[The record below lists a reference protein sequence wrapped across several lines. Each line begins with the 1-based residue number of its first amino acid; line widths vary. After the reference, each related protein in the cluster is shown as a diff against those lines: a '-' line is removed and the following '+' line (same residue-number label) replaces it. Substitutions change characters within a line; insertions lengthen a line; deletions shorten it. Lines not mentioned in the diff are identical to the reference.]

1 MNFSHFFLIPATC
14 LSLNTYADC
23 FTEAG
28 QRQQISPD
36 YLRAIVRVESNYNP
50 SAENKNSHALG
61 MMQILPWH
69 FPYLEKKYHIKK
81 DALLDPCT
89 NIHVGA
95 FILRG
100 FINQYGNTWRAIGA
114 YGVGNAKTI
123 EAEKQR
129 QKYADKVYAA
139 FSSQTITKPS
149 IQRPVNLADSNQ
161 ESDSTLESQRIQTVV
176 VE

>member
-1 MNFSHFFLIPATC
+1 MNLSRLFLMISIS
-14 LSLNTYADC
+14 LSLNSYADC

-28 QRQQISPD
+28 QRQQISPH

-50 SAENKNSHALG
+50 LAENKKSHALG

-69 FPYLEKKYHIKK
+69 FPYLEEKYHIKK

-114 YGVGNAKTI
+114 YGVGNAKTK
-123 EAEKQR
+123 EAEQQR
-129 QKYADKVYAA
+129 QKYAEKVYAA
-139 FSSQTITKPS
+139 LKKQSLA
-149 IQRPVNLADSNQ
+149 RPAQENPINVADSNAETGSQ
-161 ESDSTLESQRIQTVV
+161 SESNKMQTVV